1 MSVRSIAIVFAPCLM
16 RNESKRDESKRD
28 GNKKDENKKD
38 EDLQKAMKS
47 AKICEI
53 LLKEYDNLFCVVRK
67 K

>member
-28 GNKKDENKKD
+28 ENKND

>member
-16 RNESKRDESKRD
+16 RNESKRDESKR
-28 GNKKDENKKD
+28 DENKKD